1 MDYVKPCIR
10 ENYPDHVIIHVRTN
24 ELDSERQ
31 ADMIAKSIID
41 VAKGIRTNIATVSIS
56 GIVPWIDKCAI
67 YNTQKH

>member
-10 ENYPDHVIIHVRTN
+10 ENYPDHVIIHVGTN

-67 YNTQKH
+67 YNT